1 MTLDHVGVPNTIIN
15 QSALKAMP
23 IYNWLKRQPMEKQSL
38 HNIRLRFESAGL
50 WDIYSKMNTIVVNP
64 DNKDIT
70 LPSSVYFDYLEVAV
84 TIHHTN
90 TVSVAISCS
99 FKPIA
104 VDIPDILP
112 LCEALTR
119 TEINLAS
126 TVENYCRHND
136 LHSVITIPR
145 YTEWIVTMWH
155 FGVDTIQEYTRKEFE
170 VTFGDGISDL
180 YRVYKAHERRQD

>member
-1 MTLDHVGVPNTIIN
+1 
-15 QSALKAMP
+15 
-23 IYNWLKRQPMEKQSL
+23 
-38 HNIRLRFESAGL
+38 
-50 WDIYSKMNTIVVNP
+50 MNTTFVVNP
-64 DNKDIT
+64 DNKDII
-70 LPSSVYFDYLEVAV
+70 LPTSVYFDYLEVGV
-84 TIHHTN
+84 TIHHSN

-119 TEINLAS
+119 TEINL
-126 TVENYCRHND
+126 ENYCKHND

-145 YTEWIVTMWH
+145 YTTWVVTMWH
-155 FGVDTIQEYTRKEFE
+155 FGVDTIQEYAGKEFE

-180 YRVYKAHERRQD
+180 YRVYTKRMTDGRIKVRSESQQHPDQEYVDAIVRKLFPDGYLVD

>member
-1 MTLDHVGVPNTIIN
+1 
-15 QSALKAMP
+15 
-23 IYNWLKRQPMEKQSL
+23 MEKQSL

-50 WDIYSKMNTIVVNP
+50 WDIYSKMMFVVNP
-64 DNKDIT
+64 DNKDII
-70 LPSSVYFDYLEVAV
+70 LPTSVYFDYLEVTV
-84 TIHHTN
+84 TIHHSN

-119 TEINLAS
+119 TEIHLAS
-126 TVENYCRHND
+126 TIENYCKHND

-155 FGVDTIQEYTRKEFE
+155 FGVDTIREYTRKEFE

-180 YRVYKAHERRQD
+180 YRVYTKRMKDCRIKVRSERQQYPDAIVRKLFPDGYLVDPGNAN